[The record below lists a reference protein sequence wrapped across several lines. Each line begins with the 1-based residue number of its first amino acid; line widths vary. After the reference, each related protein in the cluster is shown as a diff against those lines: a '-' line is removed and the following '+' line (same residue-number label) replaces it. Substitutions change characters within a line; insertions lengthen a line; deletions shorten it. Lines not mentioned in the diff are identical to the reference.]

1 MEFAVEFAFELYGV
15 VVDSAPWLLF
25 GFVAAGVIHLFISDD
40 FVASHLG
47 RGRVLPV
54 IKSALLGVPLPICS
68 CGVVPLA
75 VGLRQRGASK
85 GAALSF
91 MISTPETGIDSILY
105 TSALLDPVMTVMR
118 PVSAFISAVTA
129 GAVETFFGG
138 GEEKRGPAPL
148 NLPTFQGGA
157 RTPLGMAAE
166 AIEYGLGSLY
176 YSLAGYLAA
185 GLVIAALISALIP
198 EGFFLQ
204 YLGDGF
210 LGRLAMLAVAT
221 PMYICATASTP
232 IAAAM
237 ILKGLSPGAALV
249 LLLAGPAT
257 NVASISALAGMMG
270 WRTTFRYLLTISISA
285 LLMGWLV
292 DELYVLLGTS
302 PSAVMGGAAEAIP
315 EWVGVV
321 SALVLI
327 LAWLRLL
334 VKRRFG

>member
-1 MEFAVEFAFELYGV
+1 MEFAFEFLSELYSV

-25 GFVAAGVIHLFISDD
+25 GFVAAGVIQLFISDD

-47 RGRVLPV
+47 RGRFMPVL
-54 IKSALLGVPLPICS
+54 KSALLGVPLPICS

-105 TSALLDPVMTVMR
+105 TSALLDPLMTVMR
-118 PVSAFISAVTA
+118 PISAFISAVAA
-129 GAVETFFGG
+129 GVLETFFGG
-138 GEEKRGPAPL
+138 GEKKSGPAPL
-148 NLPTFQGGA
+148 NIPTFKGGA
-157 RTPLGMAAE
+157 RTIPGMVAE
-166 AIEYGLGSLY
+166 ALEYGLGTLY
-176 YSLAGYLAA
+176 YSLSGYLAA
-185 GLVIAALISALIP
+185 GLVVAALISALIP
-198 EGFFLQ
+198 DGFFLQ

-257 NVASISALAGMMG
+257 NIASISALAGMMG
-270 WRTTFRYLLTISISA
+270 WKTTLRYLLTISVSA
-285 LLMGWLV
+285 LFMGWLV
-292 DELYVLLGTS
+292 DELYRLMAITPTAVL
-302 PSAVMGGAAEAIP
+302 GGAAEAIP
-315 EWVGVV
+315 EWVGVL
-321 SALVLI
+321 SALI
-327 LAWLRLL
+327 LFGAWLRILIN
-334 VKRRFG
+334 RWG